1 MWGFREEEGEEDMQ
15 MHKSS
20 VTVTVKSSGLINFFV
35 TIVRLFSSN
44 RVHLE

>member
-1 MWGFREEEGEEDMQ
+1 MWGFREEEGEENMQ
-15 MHKSS
+15 MH
-20 VTVTVKSSGLINFFV
+20 KSSGLINFFV